1 MAAIKL
7 SRKKL
12 ILYRER
18 NILRLPIP
26 SSLLPAATGLSSYL
40 LREVKT
46 VGADLQHWVGS
57 HVQWVAC
64 PEIPSFSRDRGNI
77 PYGRGH
83 AWFEFLISEERS
95 SYQI

>member
-57 HVQWVAC
+57 HVQSSGWLVQK
-64 PEIPSFSRDRGNI
+64 
-77 PYGRGH
+77 
-83 AWFEFLISEERS
+83 FLLSVGIGGTFPMDGVTPGLNF
-95 SYQI
+95 